1 MYSKLW
7 PYVTPGIP
15 DDLFEQ
21 LPGIPLSKREVRLLM
36 ISALRLQRDSLL
48 WDIGAGTGT
57 IPVETGLLCPKAQII
72 AVERDEEVAN
82 LIRRNCD
89 RFGIGNVQVIEGS
102 APECLKDLPQR
113 PQRVCIEGGRQV
125 KEILEE
131 VWQYLHPSGR
141 VVATASNLE
150 SLYALS
156 EGFAKLQARNIE
168 VVQSAVNRLETRGM
182 HQTFAAVNPVFIL
195 SGDKLD

>member
-1 MYSKLW
+1 MSSQLW
-7 PYVTPGIP
+7 PYITPGIP
-15 DDLFEQ
+15 DDLFER
-21 LPGIPLSKREVRLLM
+21 LPGIPLSKREVRLLL
-36 ISALRLQRDSLL
+36 ISALRLHPDSLL

-57 IPVETGLLCPKAQII
+57 IPVETGLLCPKGQII

-89 RFGIGNVQVIEGS
+89 RFGVHNVQVVEAS
-102 APECLKDLPQR
+102 APECLNDLPQS

-125 KEILEE
+125 KEILKE
-131 VWQYLHPSGR
+131 VWRYLQPSGR

-156 EGFAKLQARNIE
+156 EGFAELHARNIE
-168 VVQSAVNRLETRGM
+168 VVQSAVNRLETRGTY
-182 HQTFAAVNPVFIL
+182 QTFAAVNPIFIL
-195 SGDKLD
+195 SGEKLD